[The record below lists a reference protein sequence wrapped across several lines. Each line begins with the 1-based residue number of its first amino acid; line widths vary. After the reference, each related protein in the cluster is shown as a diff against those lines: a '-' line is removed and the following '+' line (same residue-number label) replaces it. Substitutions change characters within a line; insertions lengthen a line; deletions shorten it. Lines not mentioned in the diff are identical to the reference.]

1 MTIIKTDSK
10 AVASGVTV
18 RMTRASE
25 IFADYEW
32 NSRSGDWAT
41 STSPKPD
48 EDEKTGFAGFKVDVG
63 LNGIKQ
69 PITCRPLPK
78 LPNGTTLSV
87 VCGFR
92 RFRAAVES
100 ANDAGISLDDLMI
113 PVIVRT
119 MAEQDAL
126 ALNISEN
133 TQREDLR
140 SVDTAVAVSKLLAT
154 GMSQKDA
161 GIVCGIGQTYAGKLD
176 RIVKMD
182 PRIVAHWRAAVN
194 PLGVAVMDDIERAGR
209 LANESGDLLLA
220 RYLEAVNPTPKA
232 AKAADV
238 IAAEKLARA
247 KTAVEKCA
255 TLLGALHRAE
265 LLDVGSLDWIN
276 SIPHF
281 FKGAEDFSDAT
292 NEDLTDA
299 AMVAFQMAVT
309 GIDPQEAEK
318 AASREAKKV
327 EADAKT
333 AAKLD
338 AAILRMNAQKLA
350 ADEKAAKAQ
359 AKLDAAIAKAN
370 PAGAKDADSA
380 L

>member
-1 MTIIKTDSK
+1 MAIIKTDSK
-10 AVASGVTV
+10 TVTSGVTV
-18 RMTRASE
+18 RMIRASE
-25 IFADYEW
+25 IFADYDW
-32 NSRSGDWAT
+32 NSRSGDWA
-41 STSPKPD
+41 SATSPKPE
-48 EDEKTGFAGFKVDVG
+48 EDEKTGFAGFKLDVG

-78 LPNGTTLSV
+78 LPNGATLSV

-100 ANDAGISLDDLMI
+100 ANDTGISLIDLMI

-119 MAEQDAL
+119 MNEQEAL

-161 GIVCGIGQTYAGKLD
+161 GILCGIGQTYAGKLD

-182 PRIVAHWRAAVN
+182 PRIVAHWRVTAI

-220 RYLEAVNPTPKA
+220 RYMEAVNPTPKA

-238 IAAEKLARA
+238 IEAEKLARA

-276 SIPHF
+276 SVPHF
-281 FKGAEDFSDAT
+281 FKGAEDFTDGT
-292 NEDLTDA
+292 IEDLADA
-299 AMVAFQMAVT
+299 AMVAFQIAVT
-309 GIDPQEAEK
+309 GIDPREAEK
-318 AASREAKKV
+318 TASREAKKV

-333 AAKLD
+333 QAKLD
-338 AAILRMNAQKLA
+338 AAILRMNNQKLA

-359 AKLDAAIAKAN
+359 AKLDAAIAKAG
-370 PAGAKDADSA
+370 PAGATDADSA